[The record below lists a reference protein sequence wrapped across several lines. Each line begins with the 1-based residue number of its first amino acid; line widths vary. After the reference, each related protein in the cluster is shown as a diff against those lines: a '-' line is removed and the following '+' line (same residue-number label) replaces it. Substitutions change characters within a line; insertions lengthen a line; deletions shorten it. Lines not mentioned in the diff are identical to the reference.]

1 MEQKKCQQLN
11 QRLAMLGE
19 LTPEK
24 TSGLAF
30 SLATVLPYVLVVIF
44 AIVCMMAGLL
54 TEGVETQ
61 DWYLYASYL
70 MPQVSFAAVAVAYF
84 CLTKA
89 SVKTLVGK
97 PKATDFVLAIA
108 LQFGLLSLG
117 QVNGW
122 FIEWLNGFG
131 LSVTEPT
138 IPSMDGFGVF
148 GVLFVV
154 AVLPAVFEEVLF
166 RGIILKG
173 LKGSVWVSALICG
186 AMFSLFHQN
195 PAQTL
200 YQFFCGVAFALIAI
214 RAGSI
219 LPTVV
224 AHFLNNAF
232 IILSVK
238 FAWNVYTLPVLID
251 SAVCLVLALA
261 YLVVSLTKTETGK
274 KSDKKQFFLYASV
287 GLAVCAIGWIS
298 GLFGV

>member
-1 MEQKKCQQLN
+1 MEQKKGQQLN
-11 QRLAMLGE
+11 RRLGMLGE

-30 SLATVLPYVLVVIF
+30 SLATVLPYALVVIF
-44 AIVCMMAGLL
+44 VIVCMLAGLL

-70 MPQVSFAAVAVAYF
+70 MPQISFAVVAVSYF

-89 SVKTLVGK
+89 SVKTMVGT
-97 PKATDFVLAIA
+97 PKAVDFILAIA

-122 FIEWLNGFG
+122 FIEWLNGLG
-131 LSVTEPT
+131 LSVAEPT
-138 IPSMDGFGVF
+138 IPSMDGFGLF

-173 LKGSVWVSALICG
+173 LKGSVWASALICG

-200 YQFFCGVAFALIAI
+200 YQFFCGVVFALIAI

-219 LPTVV
+219 LPTAV
-224 AHFLNNAF
+224 AHFLNNAL
-232 IILSVK
+232 IILSVR
-238 FAWNVYTLPVLID
+238 FAWNVYTLPVMID
-251 SAVCLVLALA
+251 SAVCLVLSLSW
-261 YLVVSLTKTETGK
+261 LVVSLTKTGTDK
-274 KSDKKQFFLYASV
+274 KMDKKQFFLYASV
-287 GLAVCAIGWIS
+287 GLAVCVIGWIS
-298 GLFGV
+298 GLFGG